1 MSVQSQIDRIDGNV
15 KKALAKIAE
24 KGVTVA
30 SDANSD
36 DLEAL
41 IAAIEAGGGSG
52 GGGANYGTIIYESY
66 SQTLSLGVP
75 IPEDNFF
82 IAILPT
88 KTKGGSLGNL
98 YLFHGMYRKIE
109 GNVSAIVQS
118 TSNSDANTGEWAI
131 DRSAN
136 TITLSNRFFCADY
149 EYAWFMGELA

>member
-1 MSVQSQIDRIDGNV
+1 MSVQTQIDRISGAV
-15 KKALAKIAE
+15 SAALAALTE
-24 KGVTVA
+24 KGVTVPDGTKVDGLA
-30 SDANSD
+30 
-36 DLEAL
+36 AL

-52 GGGANYGTIIYESY
+52 GGGVNYGTIIYESY
-66 SQTLSLGVP
+66 AQTLSLGVP

-88 KTKGGSLGNL
+88 KTKGGLLGNL

-118 TSNSDANTGEWAI
+118 TSNSDANTEEWAI

-136 TITLSNRFFCADY
+136 TITLSNRFFHADY

>member
-1 MSVQSQIDRIDGNV
+1 MSVQTQIDRISGAV
-15 KKALAKIAE
+15 SAALTALAE
-24 KGVTVA
+24 KGVTVPA
-30 SDANSD
+30 GTKVDGLA
-36 DLEAL
+36 AL

-52 GGGANYGTIIYESY
+52 GGGVNYGTIIYESY

-88 KTKGGSLGNL
+88 KVKSGSIGNS

-118 TSNSDANTGEWAI
+118 TSNSDANTGEWEI

-136 TITLSNRFFCADY
+136 TITLVNRFFLADY
-149 EYAWFMGELA
+149 EYAWFMGGLA